1 MGNRSAAS
9 SKRSAKP
16 VRRTS
21 PPTGFRLLIFWA
33 QRHPFL
39 SLAGVWLTMMLLGW
53 MAIVGLTYT
62 NSAPLEVAAPQPE
75 AQPQR
80 VEPHKP
86 ATSFGLLVMVTATCA
101 AASVLLARQLRPVK
115 PAPRR
120 AIKPLPAPTSRS
132 RSPQQS
138 TPTPPPIP
146 QQIPTLQPPPTPI
159 AQPQSRPR
167 AQASPMFT
175 LIPPDE
181 ENPLD
186 WGDASLTSI
195 NLRKRNSAIE
205 LPRLN

>member
-1 MGNRSAAS
+1 
-9 SKRSAKP
+9 
-16 VRRTS
+16 
-21 PPTGFRLLIFWA
+21 
-33 QRHPFL
+33 
-39 SLAGVWLTMMLLGW
+39 MMLLGW
-53 MAIVGLTYT
+53 MAIAGLTYT
-62 NSAPLEVAAPQPE
+62 NSAPLEVADAPQPE

-101 AASVLLARQLRPVK
+101 GASVLLARQLRPVK

-120 AIKPLPAPTSRS
+120 AIKPLTAPKPARS
-132 RSPQQS
+132 RSVPQQS

-146 QQIPTLQPPPTPI
+146 QQIPTFQPPQAAI
-159 AQPQSRPR
+159 APRSRVPE
-167 AQASPMFT
+167 AAPMFT

-195 NLRKRNSAIE
+195 NLRKRTTGIE